1 MLRVEKSIEAF
12 QLLSGFL
19 DAEEDNGRRQC
30 VTQRIQKVGL
40 VDHFSMHVAI
50 QRWRRWEHARREY
63 LFRRFIRAF

>member
-40 VDHFSMHVAI
+40 CHV
-50 QRWRRWEHARREY
+50 QLCHLVFLRLKRQSLRRLDR
-63 LFRRFIRAF
+63 